1 MKNILTKKINL
12 NFYEFLIFIFPLVVT
27 LRSFILNLY
36 LVIISLLTLVLI
48 IKKKIE
54 IHYIYKFFLL
64 FLIYIFINSFFSV
77 DTHKSIVSS
86 FSQIRFFLFSI
97 FLYNFASRSLF
108 EKIKY
113 YWLFFIVFI
122 SIDCYLQLYSGKNIF
137 GFAYDQNYFRL
148 SGVFNDEYIVGY
160 YIAIFSLIAVSLIK
174 KNFQS
179 KSAIFQDSLIIF
191 LLIFFNITVL
201 ITGERT
207 SFLII
212 LVSTFLF
219 ITLMFDIKKI
229 IYFFIILIPI
239 FFTIFTKS
247 NLFDDRYTEV
257 VKIIKNIPDSSYGRI
272 FSSAF
277 ELWKNNKVTGVG
289 LKNYRIECPNLRD
302 PDINNQY
309 PYCANHPHNY
319 LLELLVE
326 TGLVGSLLYMY
337 FLSYII
343 ISITKNFLN
352 KHIKNKIKSDPF
364 ILMSFILLLS
374 YTMPIKTSGSIFS
387 TLNASIFWFVI
398 AINSSFLK
406 NLK

>member
-1 MKNILTKKINL
+1 M
-12 NFYEFLIFIFPLVVT
+12 
-27 LRSFILNLY
+27 
-36 LVIISLLTLVLI
+36 
-48 IKKKIE
+48 
-54 IHYIYKFFLL
+54 
-64 FLIYIFINSFFSV
+64 
-77 DTHKSIVSS
+77 
-86 FSQIRFFLFSI
+86 
-97 FLYNFASRSLF
+97 
-108 EKIKY
+108 
-113 YWLFFIVFI
+113 
-122 SIDCYLQLYSGKNIF
+122 
-137 GFAYDQNYFRL
+137 
-148 SGVFNDEYIVGY
+148 
-160 YIAIFSLIAVSLIK
+160 
-174 KNFQS
+174 
-179 KSAIFQDSLIIF
+179 
-191 LLIFFNITVL
+191 

-219 ITLMFDIKKI
+219 ITLTFNIKKI
-229 IYFFIILIPI
+229 IYFFIILISI
-239 FFTIFTKS
+239 FFTIFNKS
-247 NLFDDRYTEV
+247 NLFDDRYAEV
-257 VKIIKNIPDSSYGRI
+257 VKIAKNIPDSSYGRI